1 MTVTMLVIFQDE
13 HLLDLNFLEKPCYN
27 VYDTM
32 KYDTPGF

>member
-1 MTVTMLVIFQDE
+1 MTVTLLVIFQDE
-13 HLLDLNFLEKPCYN
+13 HLLDLHFLEKPCYN